1 MNQRE
6 QTIEIV
12 RRISK
17 LLYRPIYTSEYNT
30 FVYRFMKQKLEDKE
44 KQIQALIDELR
55 EDKKALEEKHR
66 EHMEELTKNNHKNPL
81 Q

>member
-6 QTIEIV
+6 QTLEIV

-44 KQIQALIDELR
+44 RQIQVLIDELR

-66 EHMEELTKNNHKNPL
+66 EHMEELTKDNHKNPL

>member
-6 QTIEIV
+6 QTLEIV
-12 RRISK
+12 RKIGK

-30 FVYRFMKQKLEDKE
+30 FVYRFMKQKLQEKE
-44 KQIQALIDELR
+44 KQIQILIDELR
-55 EDKKALEEKHR
+55 EDKKILEEKHI
-66 EHMEELTKNNHKNPL
+66 EHMKELTKNNCINPL

>member
-6 QTIEIV
+6 QTVEVLQKIQ
-12 RRISK
+12 K

-30 FVYRFMKQKLEDKE
+30 FVYRFVKRKLEDKE
-44 KQIQALIDELR
+44 RQIQILIDELR
-55 EDKKALEEKHR
+55 EDKKEIEEKHIG
-66 EHMEELTKNNHKNPL
+66 HMDELTKNNYKNPL

>member
-1 MNQRE
+1 
-6 QTIEIV
+6 
-12 RRISK
+12 
-17 LLYRPIYTSEYNT
+17 
-30 FVYRFMKQKLEDKE
+30 MKQKLEDKE